1 MKAFN
6 KKMKQ
11 ERLRNSVQRVMLL
24 YAEHF
29 DLVMLYTLHNKKGYG
44 AKRLRDFYKD
54 FLETYDTYKG
64 RYFDETDI
72 EEFGSR
78 TDTYALKEH
87 LKQIGFDYDK

>member
-1 MKAFN
+1 MNAF
-6 KKMKQ
+6 
-11 ERLRNSVQRVMLL
+11 
-24 YAEHF
+24 
-29 DLVMLYTLHNKKGYG
+29 
-44 AKRLRDFYKD
+44 DFLMNDIFNNKD